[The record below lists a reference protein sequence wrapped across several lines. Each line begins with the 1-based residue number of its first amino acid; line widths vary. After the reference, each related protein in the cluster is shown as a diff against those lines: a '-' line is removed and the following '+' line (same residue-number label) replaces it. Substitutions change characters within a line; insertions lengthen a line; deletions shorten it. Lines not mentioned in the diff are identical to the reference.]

1 MQANGAI
8 YESKTHCPICE
19 KEFAIVKVKAKST
32 RIIKQDTDFC
42 PYYEGVNPLFYESI
56 VCSHCGFGVH
66 VSNFSAE
73 INKYAKEKNRKS
85 VQSSWTP
92 RDMSGERDTDQALNA
107 FKLVLFNLV
116 VREELRSEQAK
127 ICMRIAWLYRY
138 KNDNENERKYLKH
151 ALEHYTYA
159 YQKEDLTKSGVDEF
173 ICLFM
178 IAELSRRLDMN
189 EESLRWFSRLI
200 ASYSDPAK
208 RSRIPKRIIDTTQDL
223 VTEIRKKIQLS
234 ERTEEAAADADQGKS
249 TK

>member
-8 YESKTHCPICE
+8 YDSKTICPICE
-19 KEFAIVKVKAKST
+19 KEFVVTKIRSKTARIST
-32 RIIKQDTDFC
+32 QDTDFC
-42 PYYEGVNPLFYESI
+42 PHYEGINPLFYEGI

-66 VSNFSAE
+66 LSNLSAQ
-73 INKYAKEKNRKS
+73 INKYAREKNRKS

-92 RDMSGERDTDQALNA
+92 RDMSGERDIDQALNA
-107 FKLVLFNLV
+107 FKIVLFNLV
-116 VREELRSEQAK
+116 VREDPRSEQAK
-127 ICMRIAWLYRY
+127 ICLRIAWLYRF
-138 KNDNENERKYLKH
+138 KNEKENERKYLKH

-159 YQKEDLTKSGVDEF
+159 YQKEDLSKSGMDEF

-178 IAELSRRLDMN
+178 VAELSRRLDLD

-200 ASYSDPAK
+200 ASYSDPSK

-234 ERTEEAAADADQGKS
+234 EGTEAAAADAEQGQS
-249 TK
+249 TN